1 MRKKGIAL
9 IVTFIVIFSIHTS
22 VFADNEFNFSDM
34 KNHWSV
40 EYVEELYNK
49 GIITGYPDETF
60 KPNNNVSRAEAIK
73 MLTVATG
80 EDVGS
85 NKDGYWA
92 DNYIRQAIS
101 IGYVLEGEFDDY
113 NKPMSRLEL
122 AKIIVRAMDE
132 EYAPNMNEY
141 SKQIT
146 DYDTINDKDKE
157 YVLKAYVKGVIT
169 GYTDGTFRADSNIT
183 RAEAST
189 MLVRLLEPDK
199 RIVPELEK
207 ENKKDEIED
216 DFIEPELSVYFY
228 KSIDAY
234 DYFAI
239 MIDNPEDYNED
250 PEVWIYDFLS
260 FMKNIKYTF
269 TVECIS
275 HPEINYQDMYSAI
288 TGKLLNANVNM
299 IERYKNKGIQADGA
313 IYRLYDFRDWRPTGS
328 KEQFSPKEGEAMK
341 YKVTVSNGEETR
353 EYFIELNFKYKEF
366 RY

>member
-122 AKIIVRAMDE
+122 AKIIVRAIDE
-132 EYAPNMNEY
+132 EYTPNMNEY

-146 DYDTINDKDKE
+146 DYDTIDDKDKE
-157 YVLKAYVKGVIT
+157 YVLKAFVKGIIT
-169 GYTDGTFRADSNIT
+169 GYPDGAFKPDNNVT

-189 MLVRLLEPDK
+189 MLVRLLNSDK
-199 RIVPELEK
+199 RKAPKVIKDNVIEIDGQEVK
-207 ENKKDEIED
+207 VARKDTVEVFNKAANVLRNGGKHTIE
-216 DFIEPELSVYFY
+216 V
-228 KSIDAY
+228 
-234 DYFAI
+234 
-239 MIDNPEDYNED
+239 YNEYD
-250 PEVWIYDFLS
+250 TVRIYYTSSKDATKFEAMMS
-260 FMKNIKYTF
+260 F
-269 TVECIS
+269 
-275 HPEINYQDMYSAI
+275 YSNTKRENALDSDNAI
-288 TGKLLNANVNM
+288 VVNEHTEETNKLT
-299 IERYKNKGIQADGA
+299 KA
-313 IYRLYDFRDWRPTGS
+313 ILKAIFPTGYE
-328 KEQFSPKEGEAMK
+328 K
-341 YKVTVSNGEETR
+341 
-353 EYFIELNFKYKEF
+353 IYKEF
-366 RY
+366 ENVTYKGTEKSGKYDGRTYTVKSFPTETGIFIGGK